1 MTSRRSLLPVL
12 VFALITLSRIPFL
25 NAGYGVNIDAW
36 RIARVA
42 RDIAQTGEYEVSRFP
57 GYPVQEIVCSWFWR
71 LGPTALNTLSALFS
85 IIASIAIW
93 RIGRR
98 LACRDSLL
106 LAAAFAFTPIV
117 FINSVT
123 SKDYVWAIAFVLL
136 ALWAALANR
145 PVVSGLLLG
154 LAAGCRIT
162 SGAMLIPIA
171 LILTHQEVGPFRW
184 RAIMWFAATTLLASA
199 ICFLPVW
206 ARYGSAFFTFYENH
220 RAPDLATITTRA
232 TLELWG
238 TLGLIGLTS
247 GAVVAA
253 CFWRKKNVDVSVG
266 APANPMI
273 IPALL
278 ITICLYAVAYLRLP
292 DQAAYLLPI
301 VPAFLFIAARS
312 FPRPLFR
319 LACLGL
325 LFSAWIDFSPAGL
338 RPGSIFSDHEERQ
351 KTLSDVTRFVR
362 FAEEVLPG
370 RNVIVVG
377 GWQPMID
384 LLEPREKL
392 HNDYR
397 GLLSQRELQEAR
409 NAGSQVAYAGEMI
422 RAFNFRTTGLDLAQ
436 AGGVDLRKLR
446 IAMSR

>member
-145 PVVSGLLLG
+145 PVVSGLLRGSRQAAESPRVRCSFRSRLFSHIKKSAHFGGAQLCG
-154 LAAGCRIT
+154 LRQRRC
-162 SGAMLIPIA
+162 
-171 LILTHQEVGPFRW
+171 W
-184 RAIMWFAATTLLASA
+184 LLQY
-199 ICFLPVW
+199 V
-206 ARYGSAFFTFYENH
+206 FF
-220 RAPDLATITTRA
+220 PPGRA
-232 TLELWG
+232 TVPPSLRFTKTTNRRIWPRSRPVPLWNY
-238 TLGLIGLTS
+238 
-247 GAVVAA
+247 GAH
-253 CFWRKKNVDVSVG
+253 
-266 APANPMI
+266 
-273 IPALL
+273 
-278 ITICLYAVAYLRLP
+278 
-292 DQAAYLLPI
+292 
-301 VPAFLFIAARS
+301 
-312 FPRPLFR
+312 
-319 LACLGL
+319 
-325 LFSAWIDFSPAGL
+325 
-338 RPGSIFSDHEERQ
+338 SD
-351 KTLSDVTRFVR
+351 
-362 FAEEVLPG
+362 
-370 RNVIVVG
+370 
-377 GWQPMID
+377 
-384 LLEPREKL
+384 
-392 HNDYR
+392 
-397 GLLSQRELQEAR
+397 
-409 NAGSQVAYAGEMI
+409 
-422 RAFNFRTTGLDLAQ
+422 
-436 AGGVDLRKLR
+436 
-446 IAMSR
+446 